1 MLKVQDDKWVG
12 YSMLDGWDENYS
24 DLALPNQWV
33 NSSWKN
39 DACPSFAFKGWQVWI
54 DAEILEDRELVAQGF
69 LDSPRFTNRTLHKF
83 VNFNRGR
90 NAPFSERLGD
100 LYWEM

>member
-69 LDSPRFTNRTLHKF
+69 LKALE
-83 VNFNRGR
+83 
-90 NAPFSERLGD
+90 APKKVEVKNTPKKSK
-100 LYWEM
+100 